1 MSCGFSHCCFLRESQ
16 TGIQEDKNL
25 LTMKVEP

>member
-1 MSCGFSHCCFLRESQ
+1 MFCGFSHCCFLQESHND
-16 TGIQEDKNL
+16 IQEGKNL